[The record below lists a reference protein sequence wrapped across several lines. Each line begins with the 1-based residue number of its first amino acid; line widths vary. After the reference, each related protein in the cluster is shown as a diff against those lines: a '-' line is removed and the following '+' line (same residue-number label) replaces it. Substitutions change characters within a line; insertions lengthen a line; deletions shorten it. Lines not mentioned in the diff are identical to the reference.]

1 MSARQPA
8 PELPADL
15 EWVNARDVPR
25 LGRMRRRVV
34 LLNFFTYSN
43 ANSLGALADIRYL
56 ENKYHDGLSV
66 LSLHCPKFA
75 QERVSANVLKAVNR
89 NYIRHP
95 VANDLDF
102 RAWQL
107 FDVRGWPTTILLDT
121 EGNIAASLPGEGRR
135 AELDAMIGQIL
146 EDAAQRDLREYE
158 ASVPVTRAEPK
169 LPLRFPG
176 RVLATEN
183 MLYVA
188 DAGHNRILE
197 CTHEG
202 RILRQFGSGNPGFW
216 DGRGQDAGFSSPA
229 GMTIIKDALY
239 VADTGNH
246 AIRRIRLLSAEVET
260 VAGTGQPGAVIARD
274 HADPRTVP
282 LNSPVDVSGSAERLF
297 IANAANNQVWVLD
310 LGRNR
315 IGVFVGSGQHGFAD
329 GTGEGAQLAK
339 PMGLAT
345 QAQMLYIADADSS
358 SIRAVRFIDNNV
370 KTLIGAGL
378 YEFGDA
384 DGLPDK
390 ARLQHPTGVALDPG
404 GSILWVADTYNN
416 KIKALSLRGG
426 GARTLALPYRF
437 HEPMGISVAA
447 KSLWIANTNAHE
459 IVRIDTGSGQIKRLP
474 VGE

>member
-1 MSARQPA
+1 
-8 PELPADL
+8 
-15 EWVNARDVPR
+15 
-25 LGRMRRRVV
+25 
-34 LLNFFTYSN
+34 
-43 ANSLGALADIRYL
+43 
-56 ENKYHDGLSV
+56 
-66 LSLHCPKFA
+66 
-75 QERVSANVLKAVNR
+75 
-89 NYIRHP
+89 
-95 VANDLDF
+95 
-102 RAWQL
+102 
-107 FDVRGWPTTILLDT
+107 
-121 EGNIAASLPGEGRR
+121 
-135 AELDAMIGQIL
+135 
-146 EDAAQRDLREYE
+146 
-158 ASVPVTRAEPK
+158 
-169 LPLRFPG
+169 
-176 RVLATEN
+176 
-183 MLYVA
+183 
-188 DAGHNRILE
+188 
-197 CTHEG
+197 
-202 RILRQFGSGNPGFW
+202 
-216 DGRGQDAGFSSPA
+216 
-229 GMTIIKDALY
+229 MTIIKDALY

-315 IGVFVGSGQHGFAD
+315 IGVFVGSGHHGFVD

-437 HEPMGISVAA
+437 HEPTGISVAA